1 MESLDGALSSEKF
14 EEETWLPGFDHPIQT
29 DLTQPQV
36 REFDIDMS
44 TDIAFMDSTE
54 TCRVYAWPIIMCVP
68 IHPSSCS
75 L

>member
-1 MESLDGALSSEKF
+1 MESLNGAFPSEKF

-36 REFDIDMS
+36 REFDIDMP

-54 TCRVYAWPIIMCVP
+54 TSRVYAWPIIMYASDHP
-68 IHPSSCS
+68 IPRSF
-75 L
+75 